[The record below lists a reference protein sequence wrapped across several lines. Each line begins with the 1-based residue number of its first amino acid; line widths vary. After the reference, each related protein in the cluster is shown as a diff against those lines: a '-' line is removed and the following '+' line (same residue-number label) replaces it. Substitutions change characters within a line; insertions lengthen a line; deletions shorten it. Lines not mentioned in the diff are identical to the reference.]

1 MTRALAKDKN
11 ARFTDAIAMGD
22 AFRSALGLGASP
34 EWRALVELAQRVN
47 APTELDEITERE
59 RTAALG
65 EVVVQK
71 YRTAPMPARK

>member
-1 MTRALAKDKN
+1 M
-11 ARFTDAIAMGD
+11 AR
-22 AFRSALGLGASP
+22 
-34 EWRALVELAQRVN
+34 LVELAQRVN